1 MIKQV
6 KIDRIN
12 ELSKKSK
19 TLEGLTD
26 SEKTPQKSLREEYIA
41 AFRENLKAQLDQIES
56 VESIEEAEDADKCNI
71 AQELEEK
78 LN

>member
-1 MIKQV
+1 MMKQG

-26 SEKTPQKSLREEYIA
+26 SEKVEQKTLREEYIA
-41 AFRENLKAQLDQIES
+41 AFRENLKAQLDQIEI
-56 VESIEEAEDADKCNI
+56 VESIVEEEDADKCNI
-71 AQELEEK
+71 T
-78 LN
+78 